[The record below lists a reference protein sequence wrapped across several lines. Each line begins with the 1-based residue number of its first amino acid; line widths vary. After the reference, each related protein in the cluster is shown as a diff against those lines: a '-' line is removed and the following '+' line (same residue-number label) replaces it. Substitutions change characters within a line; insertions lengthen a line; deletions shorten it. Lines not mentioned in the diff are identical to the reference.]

1 MRFKQQDSG
10 VPEVDLIPMLN
21 VMMGILAF
29 FVMITMTLTAEESV
43 QVELPNKADAPPP
56 EEETTPPDPLIV
68 QLDPQGELL
77 LNQESISVPDMEA
90 QVQSYL
96 TNNPEG
102 FVVLQADLDLPYQ
115 DVVQLLQDM
124 QEIGGDRV
132 SLAIE

>member
-1 MRFKQQDSG
+1 MRFKQPDTG
-10 VPEVDLIPMLN
+10 VPDVDLIPMLN

-43 QVELPNKADAPPP
+43 QVELPNSADAPPP
-56 EEETTPPDPLIV
+56 LEDTTPPEPMIV
-68 QLDPQGELL
+68 QLDPDGNLL
-77 LNQESISVPDMEA
+77 LNQESIEVSEMEA
-90 QVQSYL
+90 QIKAYL
-96 TNNPEG
+96 TNHEDG

-115 DVVQLLQDM
+115 EVVQLLQDM